1 MGTAQN
7 GRSADSVPALQI
19 PAVERPKENRCSH
32 CAGTFLARK
41 HNQQYCTPRCQGAA
55 QRSRYYGSSPFSEL
69 SSAIKGTLSELAV
82 ACDLLERGWQGFRA
96 VAPACFADIAAY
108 KNDASHFLEVRTG
121 HRNHVSGKVMFP
133 RGTNGKGVTGY
144 GVYEPDEKRVIYLDL
159 SGVPI
164 LNLMKIANGHAEASK
179 GVGNRRLALLLEES
193 RKALLGQEAM
203 L

>member
-1 MGTAQN
+1 
-7 GRSADSVPALQI
+7 
-19 PAVERPKENRCSH
+19 
-32 CAGTFLARK
+32 
-41 HNQQYCTPRCQGAA
+41 
-55 QRSRYYGSSPFSEL
+55 
-69 SSAIKGTLSELAV
+69 
-82 ACDLLERGWQGFRA
+82 
-96 VAPACFADIAAY
+96 
-108 KNDASHFLEVRTG
+108 
-121 HRNHVSGKVMFP
+121 MFP